1 MTLDVAHI
9 EYAGGGPGFALV
21 RLSGAARTA
30 IACRLA
36 RPTLLIADGPSWR
49 RLATVPGTPLL
60 RGSPD
65 GAAFTVAFE
74 VPLHLALSDGAWWLE
89 PGPEVADTA
98 RPGHRLN
105 ELTGRAAALGAELA
119 ALRLRVDEAEATPA
133 PAPTP
138 AVDAVH
144 KPEDPGVTPTA
155 DAANDPEHPAA
166 APAAGAVPV
175 PRRGRLRALRPSLPA
190 LLVATG
196 ALALGDAIA
205 TVAWQEPV
213 SALWAAHEQHAL
225 QDDLARL
232 DAAYDTPAA
241 TAAATAATKTTD
253 PRRTA
258 QARIRA
264 LAQTLESRTAG
275 GKPLGELRIPRLD
288 AHFVV
293 VKGTTTSDLRR
304 GPGHYSGTALP
315 GQDGTV
321 GIAGHRTTYGAPFR
335 HLDALRRGDPIT
347 MTMPYGRFV
356 YRVEGTRIV
365 KPDDASTLRS
375 IGRQRL
381 VLTACHPLYSAAQ
394 RLVVI
399 ARLEQATPRGA
410 AAPTGPSRPG
420 GADAA

>member
-1 MTLDVAHI
+1 MTLDVAHT

-21 RLSGAARTA
+21 RLSGAARTSV
-30 IACRLA
+30 ACRLA
-36 RPTLLIADGPSWR
+36 PPMLLIADGPSWR

-60 RGSPD
+60 RGTPD

-89 PGPEVADTA
+89 PGPEIVDTA
-98 RPGHRLN
+98 RDRRRLD
-105 ELTGRAAALGAELA
+105 ELAGRAAALGAELA
-119 ALRLRVDEAEATPA
+119 ALRVRVDEAEAAPA
-133 PAPTP
+133 PAPS
-138 AVDAVH
+138 VDAVRA
-144 KPEDPGVTPTA
+144 PEDP
-155 DAANDPEHPAA
+155 DAAPTP
-166 APAAGAVPV
+166 GAVPV

-196 ALALGDAIA
+196 ALALGDAVA
-205 TVAWQEPV
+205 TVAWQEPI

-232 DAAYDTPAA
+232 DASYATP
-241 TAAATAATKTTD
+241 AAATATSTAKTTD
-253 PRRTA
+253 PLRTA
-258 QARIRA
+258 QTRIRT
-264 LAQTLESRTAG
+264 LAHTLESRTAG
-275 GKPLGELRIPRLD
+275 GKPLGELRIPRID

-293 VKGTTTSDLRR
+293 VQGTGSGSLRR

-335 HLDALRRGDPIT
+335 HLDALRRGDSVT

-365 KPDDASTLRS
+365 KPQDVSTLRA

-399 ARLEQATPRGA
+399 ASLEQTAPRGEA
-410 AAPTGPSRPG
+410 ASTGPSRPG

>member
-1 MTLDVAHI
+1 MTLDVAHT

-21 RLSGAARTA
+21 RLSGAARTVVG
-30 IACRLA
+30 CRLA
-36 RPTLLIADGPSWR
+36 PPTLLIADGPSWR

-60 RGSPD
+60 HGTPN

-74 VPLHLALSDGAWWLE
+74 VPLHLALADGAWWLE
-89 PGPEVADTA
+89 PGPEVVDSTND
-98 RPGHRLN
+98 RRQLD
-105 ELTGRAAALGAELA
+105 ELAGRAAALGAELA
-119 ALRLRVDEAEATPA
+119 ALRLRVDEAETA
-133 PAPTP
+133 PAP
-138 AVDAVH
+138 AVDAVLP
-144 KPEDPGVTPTA
+144 PEDPDASPTP
-155 DAANDPEHPAA
+155 
-166 APAAGAVPV
+166 GAVPV

-196 ALALGDAIA
+196 ALALGDAVA
-205 TVAWQEPV
+205 TVVWQEPI
-213 SALWAAHEQHAL
+213 SALWAAREQHAL

-232 DAAYDTPAA
+232 DATYDTPAA
-241 TAAATAATKTTD
+241 AGATAAAAKTTD
-253 PRRTA
+253 LLPNA

-264 LAQTLESRTAG
+264 LAHTLESRTTS

-293 VKGTTTSDLRR
+293 VQGTGSGPLRR
-304 GPGHYSGTALP
+304 GPGHYYGTALP

-335 HLDALRRGDPIT
+335 HLDALRRNDPIT
-347 MTMPYGRFV
+347 ITMPYGRFV

-365 KPDDASTLRS
+365 KPQDVSTLRA

-399 ARLEQATPRGA
+399 ARLEQSAPRGA
-410 AAPTGPSRPG
+410 AASTGPSRSG

>member
-1 MTLDVAHI
+1 MTLDVAHT

-30 IACRLA
+30 VACRLA
-36 RPTLLIADGPSWR
+36 PPTLLIADGPAWR

-60 RGSPD
+60 RGTPD

-74 VPLHLALSDGAWWLE
+74 VPLHLALGDGAWWLE

-98 RPGHRLN
+98 HDRRRLD
-105 ELTGRAAALGAELA
+105 ELAGRAAALGAELA
-119 ALRLRVDEAEATPA
+119 TLRLRVEEAEAPPTPA
-133 PAPTP
+133 P
-138 AVDAVH
+138 
-144 KPEDPGVTPTA
+144 
-155 DAANDPEHPAA
+155 
-166 APAAGAVPV
+166 GAVPV

-196 ALALGDAIA
+196 ALALGDAVA
-205 TVAWQEPV
+205 TVVWQEPV
-213 SALWAAHEQHAL
+213 SALWATHEQHAL

-232 DAAYDTPAA
+232 DASYDTPAA
-241 TAAATAATKTTD
+241 AVGTTD
-253 PRRTA
+253 ARRATA

-264 LAQTLESRTAG
+264 LAYTLESRTTS

-293 VKGTTTSDLRR
+293 VQGTGSGSLRR
-304 GPGHYSGTALP
+304 GPGHYSETALP

-335 HLDALRRGDPIT
+335 HLDALRRNDPIT
-347 MTMPYGRFV
+347 ITMPYGRFV

-365 KPDDASTLRS
+365 KPQDVSSMRA

-399 ARLEQATPRGA
+399 ARLEQAAPRGA
-410 AAPTGPSRPG
+410 AASSGPSRTG
-420 GADAA
+420 GGDAA